1 MADAYTQFRSARDL
15 LLASRTDYDRAMA
28 DYSAP
33 QPPDFNWGRD
43 WFDRIA
49 ADGSTGT
56 RVALKIIEAD
66 GTSQSMTYAEMSARS
81 SQVASWLSSLG
92 AVKGDRLLLM
102 MGNQVELWETL
113 LGCIKL
119 GVVVIPATTLLTPA
133 DLADRVT
140 RGGVRHVVAASADA
154 AKFDDVPGAYT
165 RVAVG
170 EAVPGWTAYGESF
183 PGANASAATGFAP
196 GSPAESAG
204 GDDTLLL
211 YFTSGTTAQPKL
223 VEHTHL
229 SYPVGHLSTMYW
241 IGLQPGDVHLNI
253 SSPGWA
259 KHAWSSFFAPWNA
272 EATILVV
279 NQPRFDAAALL
290 ETMAQESVTTFCA
303 PPTVYRMLIQQDLAP
318 WRDRLSIRE
327 MVGAGE
333 PLNPEVIDQVRNG
346 LGIVI
351 RDGFGQTETTAQ
363 VGNTPGQEILPGS
376 MGRTLPGYDVVLLDP
391 ATGEEMVGDGAEG
404 ELCLRLSGPG
414 GRPVGLMVGYHG
426 DEERT
431 ADSMR
436 DTAYHTGDVASRD
449 ARGYITY
456 VGRADDVFKASDYR
470 ISPFELESVLIE
482 HPAVAEAAVVPSP
495 DATRLAV
502 PKAYVVLAPG
512 YSPTAE
518 TAESILAYSREH
530 LAAYKRIRRIEF
542 AELPKTISGK
552 IRRVELRG
560 REESVHG
567 AAAGA
572 AALGRVSE
580 TEFWESDFPGLKG

>member
-1 MADAYTQFRSARDL
+1 MADAYSQFRGARDFL
-15 LLASRTDYDRAMA
+15 LSARTDYDRAVA
-28 DYSAP
+28 DYD
-33 QPPDFNWGRD
+33 PPKPADFNWALD
-43 WFDRIA
+43 WFDQVA
-49 ADGSTGT
+49 ADASTGP
-56 RVALKIIEAD
+56 RAALKIVDAD
-66 GTSQSMTYAEMSARS
+66 GTSTSVTYAQMSARS
-81 SQVASWLSSLG
+81 SQVASWLASIG
-92 AVKGDRLLLM
+92 ASKGDRLLLM
-102 MGNQVELWETL
+102 LGNQVELWETL
-113 LGCIKL
+113 LACIKL

-133 DLADRVT
+133 DLDDRIA
-140 RGGVRHVVAASADA
+140 RGGVGHVVAASGDA
-154 AKFDDVPGAYT
+154 GKFDDVPGSYT
-165 RVAVG
+165 RIAVG
-170 EAVPGWTAYGESF
+170 DPVPGWTGYSDSHAGATFS
-183 PGANASAATGFAP
+183 GANRFVPSQG
-196 GSPAESAG
+196 AG
-204 GDDTLLL
+204 GDDALLL

-223 VEHTHL
+223 VKHTHL

-241 IGLQPGDVHLNI
+241 IGLRPGDIHLNI

-290 ETMAQESVTTFCA
+290 ETMAKESVTTFCA

-318 WRDRLSIRE
+318 WRGRLRLRE

-333 PLNPEVIDQVRNG
+333 PLNPEVIQQVQDG

-363 VGNTPGQEILPGS
+363 VGNTPGQEVVPGS
-376 MGRTLPGYDVVLLDP
+376 MGRILPGYDVILLDP
-391 ATGEEMVGDGAEG
+391 ATGQERLGDGAEG
-404 ELCLRLSGPG
+404 ELCLRLAGAG
-414 GRPVGLMVGYHG
+414 GRPVGLMAGYHG
-426 DEERT
+426 DPEKT
-431 ADSMR
+431 AESMR
-436 DTAYHTGDVASRD
+436 EGAYHTGDVASRD

-512 YSPTAE
+512 YLPTAE
-518 TAESILAYSREH
+518 TAESILAYARKN
-530 LAAYKRIRRIEF
+530 LAAYKRVRRIEF

-560 REESVHG
+560 REEEVHG
-567 AAAGA
+567 AAAGDT
-572 AALGRVSE
+572 ALGRASQL
-580 TEFWESDFPGLKG
+580 EFWESDFPGLKD